1 MPKEDVDVLVRLVRR
16 LKSDNQGNQVQQE
29 FEQMPV
35 IDNQMSRIYTVLEE
49 TLSRQPTLM
58 QEETPTIN
66 VSAAKQQLK
75 RELLKLKFA
84 KKQEEFNANFKIDS
98 KMEEEVLEYETCQ
111 QCKLPIE
118 PNQKS
123 CFPALLE

>member
-118 PNQKS
+118 PN
-123 CFPALLE
+123 